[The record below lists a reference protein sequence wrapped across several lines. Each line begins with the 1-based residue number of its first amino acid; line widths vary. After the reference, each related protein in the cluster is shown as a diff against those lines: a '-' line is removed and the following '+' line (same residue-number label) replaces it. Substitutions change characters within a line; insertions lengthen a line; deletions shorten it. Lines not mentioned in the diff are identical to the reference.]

1 MLDKGCETGGCDCF
15 VDITQG
21 NCKLQKG
28 GKIIRKVGEW
38 DIVNDTLVSF

>member
-1 MLDKGCETGGCDCF
+1 MVYTPSEIMRDP
-15 VDITQG
+15 IIIS